1 MKTEDGEKKDK
12 SMLNLVDLG
21 LGTTSEDFK
30 KLIKSSEEVGQ
41 AVGAVMSMVSNM
53 DRLPD
58 KKQAYSKILS
68 VLALVAGPALDG
80 AREANTAY
88 NMKFETPIEQNHRLK
103 AHLSELNAI
112 KNNTKLEE
120 EIRAVS
126 MELGVPLPI
135 ETKMLPRTKEDID
148 EEIELFAKKLK
159 KLKAEQRKHK
169 KEEKPKP

>member
-1 MKTEDGEKKDK
+1 MKTDEGEKKEK
-12 SMLNLVDLG
+12 SILNLVDLG

-30 KLIKSSEEVGQ
+30 NLINSSKEVGQ
-41 AVGAVMSMVSNM
+41 AFGATLSMISNM

-68 VLALVAGPALDG
+68 VAALIVGPMLDG
-80 AREANTAY
+80 AQEANTAY
-88 NMKFETPIEQNHRLK
+88 NEKFELPTEQNQRLK

-112 KNNTKLEE
+112 KDNTKLEE

-126 MELGVPLPI
+126 KELEIPIPI

-159 KLKAEQRKHK
+159 KLKAEQRTRK
-169 KEEKPKP
+169 KEEKS